1 MINTVLNS
9 LCVIYKSDVKNSI
22 NLFKKEFGEDAIKKR
37 SKEISDVENVV
48 YDNSPFEINS

>member
-9 LCVIYKSDVKNSI
+9 LCVIYKSDVKNSMH
-22 NLFKKEFGEDAIKKR
+22 LFKQEFGEDAIKNW

-48 YDNSPFEINS
+48 YDNSPFEINT